1 MDYGN
6 YVIGNTF
13 PEHIKVTIG
22 LFVVEITL
30 QNYIKPFIIY
40 FHKSLIARFK
50 TVLRI
55 SRILNL
61 SRECIP
67 SHNWIL
73 N

>member
-13 PEHIKVTIG
+13 PEHIKVT
-22 LFVVEITL
+22 VVVCCGNYSPKL
-30 QNYIKPFIIY
+30 YIKPFIIY

-61 SRECIP
+61 SRELSP
-67 SHNWIL
+67 L
-73 N
+73 T